1 MKKRKKKTN
10 KKKILVFLGIILI
23 VAASIGSLIFFGNNR
38 SLNKDDSKNKKEPD
52 VELNVDQPK
61 SIKIVDVDSKTRPYA
76 VMINNISAARPYH
89 SGLQDA
95 MIVYEMIV
103 EGGITRMMAVFK
115 DQTTARIGSVRSSRH
130 YFLDY
135 ALENDAI
142 YVHYGWSP
150 QAKRDISKL
159 KVNNINGITESATDF
174 WRVKDKSAPHNAV
187 TSTKN
192 ILNIAQNKGYST
204 TSNKKSVLNYVS
216 DDVELDGDEQEANS
230 FSIKY
235 SDYNTA
241 SYTYNAETKR
251 YLRYTRGIKQVDWN
265 TNEDV
270 TVKNIIITFVKN
282 TTLDDGENKGRQTLD
297 NVGTRDGYYITNG
310 KAIKIKC
317 EKKSR
322 TEQTVYKDLNGN
334 EIKVNDGNTFI
345 QT

>member
-1 MKKRKKKTN
+1 
-10 KKKILVFLGIILI
+10 
-23 VAASIGSLIFFGNNR
+23 
-38 SLNKDDSKNKKEPD
+38 
-52 VELNVDQPK
+52 
-61 SIKIVDVDSKTRPYA
+61 
-76 VMINNISAARPYH
+76 
-89 SGLQDA
+89 
-95 MIVYEMIV
+95 
-103 EGGITRMMAVFK
+103 
-115 DQTTARIGSVRSSRH
+115 
-130 YFLDY
+130 
-135 ALENDAI
+135 
-142 YVHYGWSP
+142 
-150 QAKRDISKL
+150 
-159 KVNNINGITESATDF
+159 
-174 WRVKDKSAPHNAV
+174 
-187 TSTKN
+187 
-192 ILNIAQNKGYST
+192 
-204 TSNKKSVLNYVS
+204 VS

-345 QT
+345 QICPIDAEVTFK